1 MVQLKNIKDAL
12 NYAPRNETKI
22 VLIDGVQLA
31 QLMIDYNLG
40 VSVQRIY
47 EIKRLDNDYFEE
59 A

>member
-1 MVQLKNIKDAL
+1 MSSFSRDAL
-12 NYAPRNETKI
+12 SYSPKKEAKV

-40 VSVQRIY
+40 VSVQRAY